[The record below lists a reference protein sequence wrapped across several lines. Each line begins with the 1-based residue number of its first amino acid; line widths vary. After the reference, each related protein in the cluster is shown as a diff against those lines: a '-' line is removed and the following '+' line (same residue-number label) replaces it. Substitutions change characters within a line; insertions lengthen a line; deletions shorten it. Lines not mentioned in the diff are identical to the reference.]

1 MPVHDWTRVEA
12 GIFHGFHLAWLGE
25 ISKSLNGGL
34 LPEGFY
40 SLPEQHAGRTIAD
53 VLTLHASPATLE
65 PLPPFSTT
73 GGTAVAEAPPR
84 VAAPRIGRDGVA
96 GPSAQLAIRHVSGHR
111 LVALLEIVSPANKDR
126 QQSVDDFAAKAVDAL
141 DAGIHLVVV
150 DLFPPGPYDPQGMH
164 GAVRRRLGQPE
175 DPYDLPAAE
184 PLTLASYVAGARVDI
199 YVEPLAVGAVLPEMP
214 LFLTQQRY
222 VGLPLESTYQA
233 AYQGMPSFWRGVL
246 EGKQAFPAEN

>member
-12 GIFHGFHLAWLGE
+12 RVFHGFHLAWLGE

-34 LPEGFY
+34 LPDGFY

-53 VLTLHASPATLE
+53 VPTLHASPATLE
-65 PLPPFSTT
+65 PLTPFSTT

-84 VAAPRIGRDGVA
+84 VRLRESVETESLARRRSV
-96 GPSAQLAIRHVSGHR
+96 AIRHVSGHR

-141 DAGIHLVVV
+141 DAGIHVVVV
-150 DLFPPGPYDPQGMH
+150 DLLPPGPYDPQGMH
-164 GAVRRRLGQPE
+164 GAVRQRLGQPE
-175 DPYDLPAAE
+175 MPCDLPADE

>member
-12 GIFHGFHLAWLGE
+12 GILHGFHVAWLGE
-25 ISKSLNGGL
+25 ISKSLNSGL

-53 VLTLHASPATLE
+53 VLTLHASPVTE
-65 PLPPFSTT
+65 PSLPFSTT

-84 VAAPRIGRDGVA
+84 ARFRESVETEALARRR
-96 GPSAQLAIRHVSGHR
+96 SLAIRHVSGHR

-175 DPYDLPAAE
+175 ESYESPAAE

-199 YVEPLAVGAVLPEMP
+199 YMEQISVGAVLPEMP
-214 LFLTQQRY
+214 LFLTPQRY
-222 VGLPLESTYQA
+222 VDLPLESTYQA

-246 EGKQAFPAEN
+246 EGKQAFPTEN